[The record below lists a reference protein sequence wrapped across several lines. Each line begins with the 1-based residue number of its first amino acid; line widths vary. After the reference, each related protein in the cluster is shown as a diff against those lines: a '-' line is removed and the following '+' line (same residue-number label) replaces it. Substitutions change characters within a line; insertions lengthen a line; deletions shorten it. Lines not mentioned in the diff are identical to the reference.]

1 MTGNPEKRYAWIVI
15 SVAFASFMAR
25 LNSYTVNISLPTIA
39 QYFGVSTGEVS
50 RIIMAYLLIITS
62 TLLLFGR
69 LSDRIGLKKLF
80 VAGYIIF
87 VMGSFFCGLSRNIH
101 MLVGFRCLQGLGGAM
116 LLATSFAI
124 ISKFI
129 PADRLGWAFGITSTS
144 SALGVATGAP
154 VGGLVTGYLSWH
166 WVFFINIPVGI
177 AAIFIAMRMIPDDS
191 IVKSADAQKG
201 QKESFDIPGAV
212 FSFIGLVALFYAM
225 NTGRKLGWTS
235 PVILFSI
242 AVAIVF
248 LLAFI
253 VREKRCSAPLL
264 NLSFFRNPA
273 FTFALLATFT
283 AFMLITGNAF
293 LLPFYLQVLKG
304 LSAPQTGMVL
314 IDLLSHLCVPV
325 VTCRKTCRQGEPG
338 FFMHH
343 CHDLGGSL
351 HLHIFINP
359 PSAGPCP
366 GFYLPCLARPFLCHL
381 LFSQ

>member
-1 MTGNPEKRYAWIVI
+1 
-15 SVAFASFMAR
+15 
-25 LNSYTVNISLPTIA
+25 
-39 QYFGVSTGEVS
+39 
-50 RIIMAYLLIITS
+50 
-62 TLLLFGR
+62 
-69 LSDRIGLKKLF
+69 
-80 VAGYIIF
+80 
-87 VMGSFFCGLSRNIH
+87 

-177 AAIFIAMRMIPDDS
+177 AAIFIAVKMIPDDS
-191 IVKSADAQKG
+191 IVKSGDAQKG
-201 QKESFDIPGAV
+201 QKKSFDIPGAI
-212 FSFIGLVALFYAM
+212 FSFIGLVALLYAM

-253 VREKRCSAPLL
+253 IREKRCSAPLL

-283 AFMLITGNAF
+283 AFMLIAGNAF

-314 IDLLSHLCVPV
+314 LTYSLIYVFLSSPAGRLADKVNPTSLCTIAMISAAACTFTFSLTLPLQGLAPAFIFLAWLGLSYVIFFSPNNAQVMRLAPQGSQGVTSGLFNTVTNLAMVFGVCAFELIFSASTPAITKGINASATTLPREMLTGGFQNAYIFGGVLCVA
-325 VTCRKTCRQGEPG
+325 GMI
-338 FFMHH
+338 F
-343 CHDLGGSL
+343 SL
-351 HLHIFINP
+351 LTRSTKKN
-359 PSAGPCP
+359 SA
-366 GFYLPCLARPFLCHL
+366 
-381 LFSQ
+381 S